1 MNRTKNKRSKN
12 YRRSKRT
19 TRIKKV
25 NRKTKRKSRR
35 IKKKTNYRKKLRRQ
49 YKRQKGGFPFIRT
62 GGAPRP
68 PAPTGHR
75 QATVRSAQQQIED
88 AYETQF
94 GVHNLYDTPG
104 APRPRAPIAKPAPQT
119 GRPAPARSAQQQIE
133 DAYETQF
140 GVHNLDTTPVSWSG
154 DVHFM
159 GNTAGSAV
167 AGRYEGAVSSRPQP
181 PIKYV
186 SAAEP
191 ATGRKAQHRA
201 TWIAEKAKTAGLPVG
216 TVIWY
221 KNEDGWLVNAAVKR
235 YENIGTPSNA
245 VVWVAEGLSPNTE
258 HVLGKT
264 IEEAVQNANAANN
277 EWGKWHKVVTEK
289 ATKVGMALGSM
300 ISTRVDG
307 PATSVLARVTRY
319 EHRGNPQNAA
329 VVCEH
334 RPGGMEMIAG
344 RTIEEARELSDEIDD
359 EEGYQ

>member
-94 GVHNLYDTPG
+94 GVHNL
-104 APRPRAPIAKPAPQT
+104 
-119 GRPAPARSAQQQIE
+119 
-133 DAYETQF
+133 
-140 GVHNLDTTPVSWSG
+140 DTTPVSWSG
-154 DVHFM
+154 DVNLM

-167 AGRYEGAVSSRPQP
+167 AGRDEGAVSSRSQ

-186 SAAEP
+186 SAAKP
-191 ATGRKAQHRA
+191 ATGRKAQHRQAWIEVKA
-201 TWIAEKAKTAGLPVG
+201 TTAGLPVG

-245 VVWVAEGLSPNTE
+245 EVWVAEGLSPNTE

-300 ISTRVDG
+300 ISTRDG
-307 PATSVLARVTRY
+307 SATSVLARVTRY

-334 RPGGMEMIAG
+334 PGGMEMIAG
-344 RTIEEARELSDEIDD
+344 RTIEEARKLSDEIDD